1 MALFQMRIIDA
12 IRYAFLNIKQRRL
25 SSLIS
30 FLTVGFLSMSIM
42 IILFIGLNTYNDVT
56 FNYTKAYRDNGYSF
70 YISASSSGI
79 GEYQINQIKNYR
91 DNTYISYMCAP
102 TNNIDFYD
110 LELSFDSLKFLE
122 KIKKQN
128 DIILPMDDSSDYNV
142 GDIYEATIAGYNYEK
157 YNNQFEVVGFS
168 EEIEKPV
175 ASIDYILDISLLS
188 KLLIVGNPDED
199 LDKKDLYSLE
209 KFYDNLLDIKNI
221 DFESNFISNFKT
233 DKSKAKVLV
242 LIFCIGALLVLLS
255 TLSVITNVIF
265 LDIDSNKSLY
275 VILRVDGASKNDL
288 RKVAFS
294 DIFLIVL
301 LSTVFGF
308 FLSIAFIFL
317 YSNVSN
323 DFTSY
328 IIGNHLNAY
337 LEEIKYS
344 SNITWFIPFVVFL
357 IMIAVILLSSAK
369 RIKMIYDVEPSLLVK
384 EVL

>member
-1 MALFQMRIIDA
+1 MMLHSIIQ
-12 IRYAFLNIKQRRL
+12 K
-25 SSLIS
+25 LI
-30 FLTVGFLSMSIM
+30 GIM
-42 IILFIGLNTYNDVT
+42 VI
-56 FNYTKAYRDNGYSF
+56 

-102 TNNIDFYD
+102 TNNIDFYN
-110 LELSFDSLKFLE
+110 LELSFDSLRFLE

-142 GDIYEATIAGYNYEK
+142 GDIYEATVAGYNYEK

-255 TLSVITNVIF
+255 TLSVILLTNRYLVPV
-265 LDIDSNKSLY
+265 NP
-275 VILRVDGASKNDL
+275 VP
-288 RKVAFS
+288 
-294 DIFLIVL
+294 IV
-301 LSTVFGF
+301 
-308 FLSIAFIFL
+308 
-317 YSNVSN
+317 
-323 DFTSY
+323 
-328 IIGNHLNAY
+328 NAV
-337 LEEIKYS
+337 
-344 SNITWFIPFVVFL
+344 P
-357 IMIAVILLSSAK
+357 
-369 RIKMIYDVEPSLLVK
+369 LV
-384 EVL
+384 